1 MAVMWVCEYIHRRA
15 EKDKILHSKDL
26 HTSIVAAFSC
36 LLSWV
41 TLHPYLLGDKVCV
54 SHVLICRRTHTYKE
68 GGVSPTLPL
77 HSPDAC
83 TENGVPCAASDG
95 VWFECLLQMFW
106 CFFLLPS

>member
-41 TLHPYLLGDKVCV
+41 TLHPYLLGDKVQGTDF
-54 SHVLICRRTHTYKE
+54 HL
-68 GGVSPTLPL
+68 L
-77 HSPDAC
+77 HFFHMAQ
-83 TENGVPCAASDG
+83 TV
-95 VWFECLLQMFW
+95 V
-106 CFFLLPS
+106 FLL